1 MNLGALPITGHR
13 DRSAFSRIYAV
24 RACEV
29 LSGVGDSGAAP
40 QRIANPA
47 RPRPLASVDHGA
59 AVLATL
65 GMYARIPRMGF
76 QR

>member
-1 MNLGALPITGHR
+1 MTAQIFLFL
-13 DRSAFSRIYAV
+13 SR
-24 RACEV
+24 
-29 LSGVGDSGAAP
+29 VGDSGAAP

-59 AVLATL
+59 SALATF
-65 GMYARIPRMGF
+65 GKYARIPRMGF

>member
-1 MNLGALPITGHR
+1 MTAQIFLFL
-13 DRSAFSRIYAV
+13 SR
-24 RACEV
+24 
-29 LSGVGDSGAAP
+29 VGDSGAAP

-76 QR
+76 RR

>member
-1 MNLGALPITGHR
+1 MNLGALPITSHR
-13 DRSAFSRIYAV
+13 DCSAFSRIHAV
-24 RACEV
+24 GACEF
-29 LSGVGDSGAAP
+29 LSGAVECGMAP

-65 GMYARIPRMGF
+65 GIYARIPRMGF